1 MKTIE
6 EIKKENETLI
16 QVFTINELL
25 IEPIEKIIS
34 GLKNSEYGEDGIDFI
49 ESKLEAFMNLAAE
62 IFNIKINFGREKF
75 TRINTY
81 TRDKYIEYFTALLD
95 LFKKI
100 RDA

>member
-34 GLKNSEYGEDGIDFI
+34 GLKNSEYGDNDIDFI
-49 ESKLEAFMNLAAE
+49 ESKLGDFMNLAAE
-62 IFNIKINFGREKF
+62 IINIKINVKREKF
-75 TRINTY
+75 TRINKFTSG
-81 TRDKYIEYFTALLD
+81 KYIEYFTSLLD